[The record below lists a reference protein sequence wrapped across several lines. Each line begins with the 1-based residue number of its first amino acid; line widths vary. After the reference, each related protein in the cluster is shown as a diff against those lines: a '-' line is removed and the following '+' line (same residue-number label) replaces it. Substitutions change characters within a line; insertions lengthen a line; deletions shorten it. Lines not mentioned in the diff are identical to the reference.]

1 MVENLRI
8 QDPAIPTETIQTTYV
23 NLLKTM
29 LKKTN
34 LYVKYYTNDCKR
46 AEQQYDMMA
55 VICFLAEQ
63 TFI

>member
-46 AEQQYDMMA
+46 AE
-55 VICFLAEQ
+55 
-63 TFI
+63 